1 MLCSQTQLIT
11 LLATLGF
18 NFDDDDV
25 ADAVC
30 SLSELNI
37 PVQQLTATYI
47 IAHTYTASSLSVSK

>member
-1 MLCSQTQLIT
+1 LIT
-11 LLATLGF
+11 LLITLGL

-37 PVQQLTATYI
+37 PVQQSANI
-47 IAHTYTASSLSVSK
+47 HISK